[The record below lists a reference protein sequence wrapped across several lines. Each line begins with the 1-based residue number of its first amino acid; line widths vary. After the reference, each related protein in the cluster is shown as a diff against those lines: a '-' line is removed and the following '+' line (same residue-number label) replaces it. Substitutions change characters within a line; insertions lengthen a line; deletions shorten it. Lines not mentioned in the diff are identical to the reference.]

1 MPAPSTGSFGRVSC
15 RTSCVIRTP
24 RFRSW
29 ATRGSTGSTSSSCQ
43 PCAPRTGSGPLER
56 ALSVGLVGVRIEGDS
71 LWISPPADG
80 EPPTGLRLVVLR
92 AVPGADGEYDA
103 LLAPEADQ
111 MFLYNYVPGTDF
123 GRVTV
128 RPGSRP

>member
-1 MPAPSTGSFGRVSC
+1 MSYILRDPDAEVQVVGDARFDGQHVVELSAVRTADGIRATGAVTLRAHG
-15 RTSCVIRTP
+15 
-24 RFRSW
+24 
-29 ATRGSTGSTSSSCQ
+29 G
-43 PCAPRTGSGPLER
+43 